1 MISKVLIGLPWWLNG
16 KESACN
22 AGEMGSITGLE
33 RFAGEGN
40 SNPHQYSCLENRMD
54 RGVWKATVHGVAKE
68 SDMTEQLNNKTTEL
82 ISSEDSVH
90 PIPAT
95 IPIQWTTS
103 KWTYSCWPRYLLL
116 QMLPG

>member
-1 MISKVLIGLPWWLNG
+1 MLLILVFLGFPGDSVG

-82 ISSEDSVH
+82 TMIRL
-90 PIPAT
+90 
-95 IPIQWTTS
+95 
-103 KWTYSCWPRYLLL
+103 CLRG
-116 QMLPG
+116 MG